1 MSRTRGVSLRTQILL
16 IFLGAAILPLG
27 IVGLWLTSSAV
38 RSGENLLRSH
48 LSESADRFAAA
59 AASRWAYRQ
68 ADLALIS
75 GNDAR
80 VGAGAY
86 KRTEDCT

>member
-68 ADLALIS
+68 AQAIPDRELRLGWPPLLQS
-75 GNDAR
+75 Q
-80 VGAGAY
+80 
-86 KRTEDCT
+86 